1 MPLLKLLN
9 VRNTIIK
16 TISML
21 SSHSNICVGSRMA
34 LIDWFFS
41 LLWVIL
47 FCFFV
52 CLVIFHWILD
62 TVNLPYWTRYLVVS
76 RIYLNFVF
84 RHS

>member
-9 VRNTIIK
+9 AWNTIIK
-16 TISML
+16 TISMF
-21 SSHSNICVGSRMA
+21 SSHSNICVGSRMV
-34 LIDWFFS
+34 LNDWFFS

-62 TVNLPYWTRYLVVS
+62 TVNYL
-76 RIYLNFVF
+76 IE
-84 RHS
+84 